1 LTLQRPSG
9 KLRIVV
15 ANHFQLE
22 TDYWTTPLLS
32 AFLISLREGVEA
44 ALVVG
49 IILVYLSRT
58 GRSHLARFVWAGVAM
73 AGALSLAVA
82 IALERWQINQDGF
95 EGLMLLLASVFVISM
110 IIWMNRVARHLRK
123 DIEEKIENYAL
134 RAGSAA
140 GWGIFLFVFLM
151 VVREGAELA
160 LILRAVE
167 LSSEGIQT
175 WIGTLAGIAAA
186 VAVGL
191 FFFKGTLK
199 IPLHR
204 FFAATTTILWLVT
217 AQLALT
223 GLHELSEARW
233 LPSSKQEMALIGPI
247 VRNEIFFFVFIFGA
261 AVLLILRE
269 WLTASHAKIAASA
282 TASDAEKRLLASQQR
297 RQRNWMIAA
306 ASACLSVI
314 LVLTADFIYVK
325 ANSAP
330 PSARAVAASGAG
342 KDELRV
348 PTSEVQDG
356 NLHLFTVHVLDPTGE
371 QSLRFLV
378 IKKPQGWGVALD
390 ACRICGAEG
399 YRQDGQNV
407 VCRHCGSAIYVPTIG
422 ESGGCNPIGVPFR
435 VDGPDIVVNV
445 SAITRSWTEVP
456 K

>member
-1 LTLQRPSG
+1 
-9 KLRIVV
+9 
-15 ANHFQLE
+15 
-22 TDYWTTPLLS
+22 LLS
-32 AFLISLREGVEA
+32 AFLIALREGVEA

-58 GRSHLARFVWAGVAM
+58 GRSHLSRLVWAGVAV

-82 IALERWQINQDGF
+82 IVLERWRISEDGF
-95 EGLMLLLASVFVISM
+95 EGLMLLLAAVFVISM

-123 DIEEKIENYAL
+123 DIEKKIENYAL

-175 WIGTLAGIAAA
+175 WIGTIIGLAAA
-186 VAVGL
+186 IAVGL

-204 FFAATTTILWLVT
+204 FFSATTIILWLVA

-233 LPSSKQEMALIGPI
+233 LPSSKNEMAMIGPI

-261 AVLLILRE
+261 AVLLIFRE
-269 WLTASHAKIAASA
+269 WLTGSHSKIAAAA
-282 TASDAEKRLLASQQR
+282 TEAEQRLLSAQQR
-297 RQRNWMIAA
+297 RQRNWMIAG
-306 ASACLSVI
+306 ASACLAVI
-314 LVLTADFIYVK
+314 LVLTADFIYAR

-330 PSARAVAASGAG
+330 PSARALAASGAG
-342 KDELRV
+342 NDELRV
-348 PTSEVQDG
+348 PLNEVQDG
-356 NLHLFTVHVLDPTGE
+356 NLHLYTVNVSDATAGA
-371 QSLRFLV
+371 QSFRFMI

-422 ESGGCNPIGVPFR
+422 EAGGCNPIGVPFR
-435 VDGPDIVVNV
+435 VDGGKIVVNV
-445 SAITRSWTEVP
+445 SALTKAFTEVP

>member
-1 LTLQRPSG
+1 
-9 KLRIVV
+9 
-15 ANHFQLE
+15 
-22 TDYWTTPLLS
+22 
-32 AFLISLREGVEA
+32 
-44 ALVVG
+44 
-49 IILVYLSRT
+49 
-58 GRSHLARFVWAGVAM
+58 
-73 AGALSLAVA
+73 
-82 IALERWQINQDGF
+82 
-95 EGLMLLLASVFVISM
+95 MLLLAAVFVVSM

-123 DIEEKIENYAL
+123 DIEQKIENYAT

-175 WIGTLAGIAAA
+175 WIGTVVGIAAA

-191 FFFKGTLK
+191 VFFKGTLK

-204 FFAATTTILWLVT
+204 FFAATTTILCLVA

-233 LPSSKQEMALIGPI
+233 LPSGKQEMALIGPI

-269 WLTASHAKIAASA
+269 WLTASHEKIAASTNA
-282 TASDAEKRLLASQQR
+282 TDAEKRLLASQQR

-330 PSARAVAASGAG
+330 PSARAIAASGAAN
-342 KDELRV
+342 DELRV
-348 PTSEVQDG
+348 ALSEVQDG
-356 NLHLFTVHVLDPTGE
+356 NLHLFTVKSGD
-371 QSLRFLV
+371 QSFRFLV

-422 ESGGCNPIGVPFR
+422 ESGGCNPVGVPFR
-435 VDGPDIVVNV
+435 VDGRDIVVNV
-445 SAITRSWTEVP
+445 SAITKSWTEVP

>member
-1 LTLQRPSG
+1 
-9 KLRIVV
+9 
-15 ANHFQLE
+15 
-22 TDYWTTPLLS
+22 LLS

-58 GRSHLARFVWAGVAM
+58 GRSQLARFVWSGVAV

-95 EGLMLLLASVFVISM
+95 EGLLLLLAAVFVISM

-123 DIEEKIENYAL
+123 HIEQKIEDYAV

-151 VVREGAELA
+151 VVREGVELA

-175 WIGTLAGIAAA
+175 WIGTIVGLLAA

-199 IPLHR
+199 ISLHR
-204 FFAATTTILWLVT
+204 FFAATTIILWLVA

-223 GLHELSEARW
+223 GLHELSEAQW
-233 LPSSKQEMALIGPI
+233 LPSSRQEMALIGPI
-247 VRNEIFFFVFIFGA
+247 VNFEIFFFVFIFGA
-261 AVLLILRE
+261 AVLLIFRE
-269 WLTASHAKIAASA
+269 WLTASHSKIAAAA
-282 TASDAEKRLLASQQR
+282 TEAEQRLLSAQQR
-297 RQRNWMIAA
+297 RQRSWMIASA
-306 ASACLSVI
+306 AACLTVI
-314 LVLTADFIYVK
+314 LVLTADFIY
-325 ANSAP
+325 ARASSAP
-330 PSARAVAASGAG
+330 PSAQAIAASGAG
-342 KDELRV
+342 NDELRV
-348 PTSEVQDG
+348 PLSDVQDG
-356 NLHLFTVHVLDPTGE
+356 NLHLFTVKSAD
-371 QSLRFLV
+371 QSFRFLV
-378 IKKPQGWGVALD
+378 IKIPQGWGVALD

-407 VCRHCGSAIYVPTIG
+407 VCRHCGSAIYIPTIG
-422 ESGGCNPIGVPFR
+422 EAGGCNPIGVPFR
-435 VDGPDIVVNV
+435 VDGSDLVVNV
-445 SAITRSWTEVP
+445 SAITKSWTEVP